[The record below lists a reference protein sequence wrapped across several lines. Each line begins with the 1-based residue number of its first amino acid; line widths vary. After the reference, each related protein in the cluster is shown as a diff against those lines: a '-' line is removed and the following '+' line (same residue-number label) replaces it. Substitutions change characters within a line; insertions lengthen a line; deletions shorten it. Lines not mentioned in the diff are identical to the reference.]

1 MEEPL
6 GAGGRGAS
14 WRRRPCRGALKVA
27 GRRTHAVRG
36 DEGGALGRDSCVY
49 SAVMGMGRACSKE
62 RWILG
67 PHGIARHLRWML
79 FRVLMSMEAAERS
92 W

>member
-49 SAVMGMGRACSKE
+49 SAVMGMGKACSKE

-67 PHGIARHLRWML
+67 PAWG
-79 FRVLMSMEAAERS
+79 LME
-92 W
+92 